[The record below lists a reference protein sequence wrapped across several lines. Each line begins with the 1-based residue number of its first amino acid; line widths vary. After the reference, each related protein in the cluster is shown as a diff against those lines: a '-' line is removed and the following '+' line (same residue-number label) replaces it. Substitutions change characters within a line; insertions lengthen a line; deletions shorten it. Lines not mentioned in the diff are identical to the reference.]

1 MKNITKTRQRELLHG
16 NVQKPNLRV
25 QLHHGGEFLSSP
37 LIVQSRQ
44 LSGNGSPV
52 SMPQCNRAQLIK
64 PRPKLLHQCTQ
75 S

>member
-25 QLHHGGEFLSSP
+25 QLHHGGESLSSP

-44 LSGNGSPV
+44 LSGKWIASEYA
-52 SMPQCNRAQLIK
+52 SMQQGATYQAA
-64 PRPKLLHQCTQ
+64 T
-75 S
+75 